1 MSIIAIQ
8 NNDGSYSFKG
18 RSLNITKEKNIALEP
33 FSKQVWN
40 YGLVLH
46 LLPNEQNIS
55 DINNQIGN
63 ARFLANR
70 YKDDRDNFYN
80 ENKSILNVS
89 TYKKDYLP
97 KLKEEYSF
105 LKLSDKFALESALEH
120 MDSAYVNFYNK
131 LKENKTKVVSKGK
144 RKGKLSCFPKFV
156 SKYKPNGN
164 SYTTKFTN
172 NNIELLEKDN
182 IPYVKLPKVGLVRIV
197 VPLGKT
203 LEDLIPINT
212 RITSATIKRSS
223 CNVTKNTVYTI
234 SLQLESIIDKITPI
248 TMIEKSSI
256 WASDMGLKDFAI
268 YGNTKETFKQEN
280 PHFIK
285 THEKRL
291 RRLQKSLSRKQ
302 YNVETHKGSKNYYK
316 AKDKISKEHRKIR
329 NQRKDLH
336 HKLSSKIVKECN
348 VFICEDLNIQGMVKN
363 KHLAKEIS
371 SVGWGQFL
379 NFVKYKLERKGGYFL
394 KVNRFFPSSKLCNE
408 CGYKNTNLT
417 LKDRQWV
424 CPNCGTIHD
433 RDENAKNNLIEEG
446 ICVLL
451 NNYQVSIV

>member
-1 MSIIAIQ
+1 M
-8 NNDGSYSFKG
+8 
-18 RSLNITKEKNIALEP
+18 
-33 FSKQVWN
+33 
-40 YGLVLH
+40 
-46 LLPNEQNIS
+46 
-55 DINNQIGN
+55 
-63 ARFLANR
+63 
-70 YKDDRDNFYN
+70 
-80 ENKSILNVS
+80 
-89 TYKKDYLP
+89 
-97 KLKEEYSF
+97 
-105 LKLSDKFALESALEH
+105 
-120 MDSAYVNFYNK
+120 
-131 LKENKTKVVSKGK
+131 
-144 RKGKLSCFPKFV
+144 
-156 SKYKPNGN
+156 
-164 SYTTKFTN
+164 
-172 NNIELLEKDN
+172 
-182 IPYVKLPKVGLVRIV
+182 GLVRVI

-223 CNVTKNTVYTI
+223 SNVTKNIVYTI
-234 SLQLESIIDKITPI
+234 SFQLEIIIDKITPI

-268 YGNTKETFKQEN
+268 YGNINETFKQEN

-285 THEKRL
+285 THKKRL

-302 YNVETHKGSKNYYK
+302 FNIKTHKGSKYYYK

-394 KVNRFFPSSKLCNE
+394 KVNRLFPTSKLCNE
-408 CGYKNTNLT
+408 CGFKNTNLT

-446 ICVLL
+446 I
-451 NNYQVSIV
+451 